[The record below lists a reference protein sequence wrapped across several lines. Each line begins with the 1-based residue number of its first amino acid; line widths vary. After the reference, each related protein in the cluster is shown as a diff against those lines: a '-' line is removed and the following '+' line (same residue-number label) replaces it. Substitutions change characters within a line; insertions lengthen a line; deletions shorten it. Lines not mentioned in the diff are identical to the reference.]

1 MEKQIKKIIVT
12 WAPPIYHYYYMFCPR
27 VFMCF
32 TPGQGCK
39 LETRTHDH
47 EFGFWSLYPLGHHGE
62 WQKITFG
69 RGIYVFFVCECMC
82 MCAYKRVRVLLHMLV
97 HNERACVSSCA
108 FAYTSAFKCVC
119 VCVFV
124 CALASAYTCTHRS
137 SCADVHVSVRIHVRV
152 REEAFKEEGGARA

>member
-69 RGIYVFFVCECMC
+69 RGIYVF
-82 MCAYKRVRVLLHMLV
+82 L
-97 HNERACVSSCA
+97 CVS
-108 FAYTSAFKCVC
+108 VC
-119 VCVFV
+119 VCVRISMCV
-124 CALASAYTCTHRS
+124 CCCICSCTMNVLAYLRVRLRIHPRLNVYVCVFLYVRWRL
-137 SCADVHVSVRIHVRV
+137 RIHVQIEVHV
-152 REEAFKEEGGARA
+152 RMCM